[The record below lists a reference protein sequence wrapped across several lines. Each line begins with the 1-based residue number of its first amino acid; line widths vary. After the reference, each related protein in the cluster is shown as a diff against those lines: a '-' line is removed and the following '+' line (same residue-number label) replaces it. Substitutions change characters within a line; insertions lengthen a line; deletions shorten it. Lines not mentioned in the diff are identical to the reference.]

1 MKESDRNEGA
11 AASHLNRKVYS
22 LEAFKHQKK
31 ENVTSDVSFCYPNK
45 QLMIKNSH

>member
-11 AASHLNRKVYS
+11 ATSHLNRKVY
-22 LEAFKHQKK
+22 KHQKK